1 MATIKLG
8 NTKVA
13 NKLINYA
20 EARAVERDGVACSPE
35 YAKSQFAT
43 TRELYG
49 KTTGIQAHHVIQSFK
64 PGEVSPGQANG
75 IGVEL
80 AKEIAKGHEC
90 IVYTHA
96 DKDHIHN
103 HIVINSVNYENGRK
117 FQLHGKKS
125 IDKVREISDKLCKEK
140 ELSVV
145 KEPTAK
151 MRYTQAEQGIIERGQ
166 ISWKD
171 TIRMAIDKEKGNSES
186 YEDFKN
192 NLKKKYSIEV
202 NDKRKYITYKL
213 DGQKRSVR
221 GKTLGMDYE
230 GSTIEHGF
238 KRQNTR
244 TNEEQRYIGRA
255 SDIVK
260 GEQRTQSAHEEL
272 YQGSHGRG
280 YSKETNT
287 KRRTGKDNKDLKR
300 NPRELDFDFET
311 ARKHSKGLRQNLNEE
326 FGQWKDRDEQEQS
339 DNIGKDGRDRN
350 NVELKNERGK
360 NRDTGR
366 SR

>member
-13 NKLINYA
+13 NKLISYA
-20 EARAVERDGVACSPE
+20 EGRAVEREGVDCSPE

-49 KTTGIQAHHVIQSFK
+49 KTKGIQAHHVIQSFK

-90 IVYTHA
+90 VVYTHA

-140 ELSVV
+140 NLSIV
-145 KEPTAK
+145 KEHTAK
-151 MRYTQAEQGIIERGQ
+151 IRYTQAEQGIIERGQ
-166 ISWKD
+166 TSWKD
-171 TIRMAIDKEKGNSES
+171 TIREAIDQEKNSS
-186 YEDFKN
+186 KNYEDFKN
-192 NLKKKYSIEV
+192 NLKQKHSIEV

-213 DGQKRSVR
+213 EGQKRVVR

-230 GSTIEHGF
+230 RSTIEHGF
-238 KRQNTR
+238 ERQIEGHTKRESAGRIIAGNKET
-244 TNEEQRYIGRA
+244 QRAYGELHTSTYERCY
-255 SDIVK
+255 SDINV
-260 GEQRTQSAHEEL
+260 
-272 YQGSHGRG
+272 
-280 YSKETNT
+280 
-287 KRRTGKDNKDLKR
+287 TGTRVNKDRIFEQEDSNGVNFDIGKAKR
-300 NPRELDFDFET
+300 ISE
-311 ARKHSKGLRQNLNEE
+311 KLRNKSNKSFSEWQSGNS
-326 FGQWKDRDEQEQS
+326 GEQS
-339 DNIGKDGRDRN
+339 DNIEQDGRDRDN
-350 NVELKNERGK
+350 ATKQLRQSRT
-360 NRDTGR
+360 RDKDL